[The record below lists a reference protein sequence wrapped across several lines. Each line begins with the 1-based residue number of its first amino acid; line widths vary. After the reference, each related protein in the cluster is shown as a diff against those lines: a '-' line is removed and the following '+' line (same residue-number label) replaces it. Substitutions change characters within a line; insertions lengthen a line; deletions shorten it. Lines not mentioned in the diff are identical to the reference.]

1 MTTESLAHPENL
13 NIECTISREGNLVFQ
28 ETTST
33 SLLTRSFE
41 DLASWLQLHNTV
53 PEMTSLLTGT
63 AIVPP
68 PEFTLLQDDVVK
80 ITVDQIGTLEN
91 TVSEV

>member
-1 MTTESLAHPENL
+1 MRKE
-13 NIECTISREGNLVFQ
+13 NLVFQ

-33 SLLTRSFE
+33 SLLTKSFE
-41 DLASWLQLHNTV
+41 DLSNWLQLHNTV
-53 PEMTSLLTGT
+53 PNMTSLLTGT

-68 PEFTLLQDDVVK
+68 PEFTLLQNDVVK

-91 TVSEV
+91 TVLEV